1 MKKKTY
7 RKITDAGHGWL
18 SVPIEDIRLS
28 GVADKISGYSY
39 MTAERVYL
47 EEDVD
52 MSTFLDA
59 MRSLG
64 YDVEISPNES
74 YSETSRCRSYGS
86 YNPYW
91 VHNPLQAGSRVKLHD
106 GRLATVTQIGD
117 DGIIVQADDG
127 QQYRVPRSN
136 PFAYVLPPA

>member
-1 MKKKTY
+1 MKKTY

-28 GVADKISGYSY
+28 GVADKISSYSY

-47 EEDVD
+47 EEDAD
-52 MSTFLDA
+52 MQTFLEA
-59 MRSLG
+59 MKALG
-64 YDVEISPNES
+64 YDVQVSPNES
-74 YSETSRCRSYGS
+74 YSDSARCRSYGS

-106 GRLATVTQIGD
+106 GRLATVTQMGD

-127 QQYRVPRSN
+127 QQYRVPKSN
-136 PFAYVLPPA
+136 PFAYILPPV